1 MNEEE
6 EGSPLEDPRVRRN
19 RLARKRHD
27 AGSKEQRAMDASR
40 REGQKAR
47 SA

>member
-6 EGSPLEDPRVRRN
+6 EESPLEGPRLCRN
-19 RLARKRHD
+19 RLARERH
-27 AGSKEQRAMDASR
+27 AARSEQRVADASR